1 MADATTVQELQ
12 GRLLAAASFLE
23 NLAEKDSLIQTGLDA
38 RQDMGAIMRWALDRT
53 LEWSNDSWSEYVPDC
68 S

>member
-1 MADATTVQELQ
+1 MADAMTVQELQ

-53 LEWSNDSWSEYVPDC
+53 LEWSNDSWWQYVPDC